1 MASYDYITSTGLV
14 LPDTGELRQEVEGE
28 WRDAFG
34 QDLVTSPETPQGVL
48 ITAEVEARDAVVRNN
63 AELANQINPDYASGI
78 FLDAIWALTGGA
90 RLPATY
96 SQVAGVVLSG
106 TPGTIIQAGAEI
118 ASVTTGAVFRLLGTV
133 QLGAGGA
140 ATGSFACIYQGPI
153 GAPPGTLTEIRTAVL
168 GWETVTNP
176 TAAVLGV
183 LEESDT
189 AARRR
194 RRLTLALQGRQTPE
208 AVQSLLADLP
218 SYRSHTF
225 RENVTNA
232 PLTIDGVTLAPHS
245 IYVCADGAT
254 DADVAAALLE
264 AKGDGCAWNGGTTV
278 NVIEPISGQSYAVQF
293 DRPAVIGV
301 FVRVTARFNGLDG
314 QTIIE
319 DAIEQYASGT
329 MAGETGLVVGGSL
342 SPFELAGA
350 VNRVEPRI
358 FVTLVELSTDGINY
372 AVQTIAA
379 NVSQLIA
386 ISNVQVVEI

>member
-1 MASYDYITSTGLV
+1 MASYEYITSTGVV
-14 LPDTGELRQEVEGE
+14 LPDTGDLRQEVEGE

-48 ITAEVEARDAVVRNN
+48 ITAEIEARDAVVRNN

-96 SQVAGVVLSG
+96 SQAAGVVLAG
-106 TPGTIIQAGAEI
+106 TPGTIVQAGAEI

-133 QLGAGGA
+133 QFGAGGA
-140 ATGSFACIYQGPI
+140 ATGSFACIDPGPI
-153 GAPPGTLTEIRTAVL
+153 GALPGTLTEIRTAVL

-176 TAAVLGV
+176 TAAVLGS
-183 LEESDT
+183 LEEGDT

-218 SYRSHTF
+218 GYRSHTF
-225 RENVTNA
+225 RQNVTNA
-232 PLTIDGVTLAPHS
+232 PLTVDGVTLAPHS
-245 IYVCADGAT
+245 IYVCVDGAT
-254 DADVAAALLE
+254 DAAVAKALLE
-264 AKGDGCAWNGGTTV
+264 SKGDGCDWNGATVV

-350 VNRVEPRI
+350 VNQVEPRI

-372 AVQTIAA
+372 AVQNIAA

-386 ISNVQVVEI
+386 ISDVQVLEA